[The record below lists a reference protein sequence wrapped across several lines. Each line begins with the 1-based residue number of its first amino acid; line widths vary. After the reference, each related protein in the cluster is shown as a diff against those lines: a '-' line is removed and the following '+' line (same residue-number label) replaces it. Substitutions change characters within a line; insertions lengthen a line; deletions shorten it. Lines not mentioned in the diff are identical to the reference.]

1 VPRYLT
7 LAQWALFALLT
18 PAALLRAGAEPMILG
33 PFRLDGLTLFLGA
46 AVTLVSAVVHLFST
60 RFMAGEARYEAFF
73 ARLSALTA
81 VVLLL
86 LAADALPLFAALW
99 LAMGWLLADLIGHVR
114 GWRQAE
120 AAAAL
125 ARGWFLRGTAALVA
139 GFVVLGLATGS
150 ASVSGVAAGAAGA
163 PPGFVALGC
172 ALLAL
177 AAAIQSGLFPFHRW
191 LFSSMTAPTPVS
203 AFMHAGLVNAGGILV
218 ARFAPAFEVS
228 PVVLGLV
235 FLAGAGSAAFG
246 ALAALVQTDV
256 KRGLAASTTA
266 QMGFMLLQAGLG
278 LHAAAM
284 AHLVLHGLYKASL
297 FLGAGSGL
305 AAGHAARCGSPDGW
319 RPDRRRLRR
328 RGRRP
333 AQGFAI
339 ASASSMTAPGALL
352 SLFAAAAAGAGDA
365 PAARLGA
372 GRGACGCSAS
382 LACSTAA
389 SCGGSRAILSGV
401 PGLAAAQPLGALHVL
416 VALGFAALWL
426 AIQAGLH
433 RRPARPLCPAG
444 RPLAARRPRHRRP
457 EGRPPCLSSPASPP
471 RSRSRPRTSPPLGR
485 CAASSPPTPSPA
497 SRSGL
502 RGGGAGR
509 RRAVRRPCPARRRAA
524 EGRARPTGRST
535 ATSRRDREAPR
546 QARAARPAALDVP
559 PVAWGDARALGR
571 EPGDDPL
578 AGRLPRRGPGC
589 LAHAGPRARLLARFP
604 RPRAA

>member
-1 VPRYLT
+1 MPRYLT
-7 LAQWALFALLT
+7 LAQWALFALLA
-18 PAALLRAGAEPMILG
+18 PLALIRAGAEPLVFG
-33 PFRLDGLTLFLGA
+33 PVRLDGLTLFLGA

-73 ARLSALTA
+73 LRLSGLTA

-86 LAADALPLFAALW
+86 LAAEWLVLFAALW

-120 AAAAL
+120 AAAGL
-125 ARGWFLRGTAALVA
+125 ARAWFLRGTAALVA
-139 GFVVLGLATGS
+139 GFVVLGMATGS

-163 PPGFVALGC
+163 PAGFVALGC

-235 FLAGAGSAAFG
+235 FLMGAASAAFG

-266 QMGFMLLQAGLG
+266 QMGFMLLQCGLG

-305 AAGHAARCGSPDGW
+305 AAATRPAATDRPDG
-319 RPDRRRLRR
+319 DRIAAALAAAVAA
-328 RGRRP
+328 G
-333 AQGFAI
+333 AGFAL
-339 ASASSMTAPGALL
+339 ASGKLDDGAGALL
-352 SLFAAAAAGAGDA
+352 VLFAAAAAAQAALSLRGRALVAG
-365 PAARLGA
+365 PVVLGLA
-372 GRGACGCSAS
+372 GLLYGGIVRGIEA
-382 LACSTAA
+382 L
-389 SCGGSRAILSGV
+389 LSGT
-401 PGLAAAQPLGALHVL
+401 PGLAAAQPLGTLHIA
-416 VALGFAALWL
+416 VALGFAALWF

-433 RRPARPLCPAG
+433 RRLPGLYVRLVA
-444 RPLAARRPRHRRP
+444 
-457 EGRPPCLSSPASPP
+457 LS
-471 RSRSRPRTSPPLGR
+471 
-485 CAASSPPTPSPA
+485 
-497 SRSGL
+497 
-502 RGGGAGR
+502 
-509 RRAVRRPCPARRRAA
+509 
-524 EGRARPTGRST
+524 
-535 ATSRRDREAPR
+535 
-546 QARAARPAALDVP
+546 QPAAPAIADRR
-559 PVAWGDARALGR
+559 VA
-571 EPGDDPL
+571 P
-578 AGRLPRRGPGC
+578 
-589 LAHAGPRARLLARFP
+589 HA
-604 RPRAA
+604 